1 MKNQNDLP
9 QAILAES
16 FGLVYKAL
24 YFVEYKDP
32 GYPCNCECHTN
43 PFIMHYVQCCD
54 DQSWKKVLMY
64 DGVYIEPDRTIE
76 EVPGRRVAQQVKSRP
91 SRGKYF
97 LFTDPDPVVQEFRT
111 EYFSRKYETGYTMA
125 EMEALYRDGVKIRN
139 GERYIWFSQI
149 GDYTITLHRRAWD
162 KLPKNR
168 HEPVDL
174 PIDFSNIKESS
185 SGLL

>member
-43 PFIMHYVQCCD
+43 PFIIHCMQCCD

-76 EVPGRRVAQQVKSRP
+76 KVPGRLSGPQPKSRP

-97 LFTDPDPVVQEFRT
+97 LFTDPDPMVQEFRG
-111 EYFSRKYETGYTMA
+111 EYFALKSKPDRTMA
-125 EMEALYRDGVKIRN
+125 EMESLYRDATKIRS
-139 GERYIWFSQI
+139 GERYVWFSQI
-149 GDYTITLHRRAWD
+149 GDYTVTLHRRAWD

-174 PIDFSNIKESS
+174 PIDFSGVKND
-185 SGLL
+185 